1 MFQRI
6 EEILHGIP
14 GQVGCY
20 IYYPATGERF
30 AYQADMPLVAA
41 SVIKLP
47 ILVEAFRQ
55 REAEARQQDEAL
67 AQQEKAAREQKRK
80 EELLLRQQQ
89 QQAGR

>member
-1 MFQRI
+1 MFQQI
-6 EEILHGIP
+6 EEMLHGIP

-55 REAEARQQDEAL
+55 REAGMIRFEEMRTIRREDKLARL
-67 AQQEKAAREQKRK
+67 ASC
-80 EELLLRQQQ
+80 
-89 QQAGR
+89 

>member
-30 AYQADMPLVAA
+30 AYQADICLLYTSDAA
-41 SVIKLP
+41 
-47 ILVEAFRQ
+47 
-55 REAEARQQDEAL
+55 DE
-67 AQQEKAAREQKRK
+67 
-80 EELLLRQQQ
+80 
-89 QQAGR
+89 

>member
-47 ILVEAFRQ
+47 ILVEAFRHLVEGMI
-55 REAEARQQDEAL
+55 RF
-67 AQQEKAAREQKRK
+67 
-80 EELLLRQQQ
+80 EELLTIR
-89 QQAGR
+89 RED

>member
-41 SVIKLP
+41 SVDQAAHPGGGLP
-47 ILVEAFRQ
+47 P
-55 REAEARQQDEAL
+55 
-67 AQQEKAAREQKRK
+67 
-80 EELLLRQQQ
+80 
-89 QQAGR
+89 AGGGDDPL